1 MQSMFEAKLYVI
13 YINNDRLP
21 DYYYLN
27 KLKALKKCYELAK
40 CYKQDLKY
48 TGKNCYVINDVKI
61 SVILKKVIL

>member
-40 CYKQDLKY
+40 CYKQDF
-48 TGKNCYVINDVKI
+48 KI
-61 SVILKKVIL
+61 HWKKLLCN